1 MHTQRNSV
9 DVDDIEY
16 GRESYVAR
24 HLFRNSVP
32 TFLDYKHNEGP
43 FKLVCDD
50 FRPGNILVDH
60 NLKITAICDW
70 EWTYAAPYQQFYSA
84 PRWLLL
90 KAPEEWCRTEP
101 YDGGEGDDDM
111 LKSYRKKLDLFLK
124 VMEEEE
130 HKRASDKLSSPL
142 VSHPDGP
149 QNGAT
154 TSPAHWFHPMM
165 DDGDTPH
172 DERMAALSADK
183 PFTPTHTPM
192 EFNKSEDEPLSSLMR
207 KSLSNGQFWF
217 NECLRAYNFDLV
229 YWLRFHVW
237 HHVPDLSMEKC
248 VKQWATIPANLHIEG
263 FIEKKLADH
272 EEYQKELTALK
283 DEKATKVNGVS
294 KDQKEN
300 EKVSEAKNGAMEGQE
315 VAAAAAEMAKVILT
329 PPDGGADQI
338 L

>member
-1 MHTQRNSV
+1 MHTQRTSV
-9 DVDDIEY
+9 NNVEY
-16 GRESYVAR
+16 GRKAYVAA
-24 HLFRNSVP
+24 HLFRTSVP
-32 TFLDYKHNEGP
+32 TFLDHKYNKGP

-50 FRPGNILVDH
+50 LRPGNILVDH

-90 KAPEEWCRTEP
+90 KAPEEWDRHEP

-130 HKRASDKLSSPL
+130 HKRASAKLSSPL
-142 VSHPDGP
+142 IPHPNRP

-154 TSPAHWFHPMM
+154 TAPAHWFHPMM
-165 DDGDTPH
+165 DDGDIPH
-172 DERMAALSADK
+172 DEQMAAIHADK

-192 EFNKSEDEPLSSLMR
+192 ECNMPEEEPLSSLMR

-217 NECLRAYNFDLV
+217 NEYLRAYDFDFM
-229 YWLRFHVW
+229 YWDRLHVL
-237 HHVPDLSMEKC
+237 HYGSNIPPEEC
-248 VKQWATIPANLHIEG
+248 VKVWASFPQNLHIEG
-263 FIEKKLADH
+263 FIEKKLRDL
-272 EEYQKELTALK
+272 EEYRKELATL
-283 DEKATKVNGVS
+283 EQENATKVNEGG

-300 EKVSEAKNGAMEGQE
+300 EKVSETKNGATEEQD
-315 VAAAAAEMAKVILT
+315 VATAAEKMAKVIRT
-329 PPDGGADQI
+329 PPDGGVDQI